1 MTERQR
7 ILYSIEKMKKRG
19 AFRFIYKNLARDAEA
34 NLTNV
39 YKIIQSLKKQ
49 GEVKLIGGKG
59 IIGDPYQFEIILK
72 K

>member
-19 AFRFIYKNLARDAEA
+19 TFRFIYKKLAKDAEA

-39 YKIIQSLKKQ
+39 YKIVQSLKKQ

-59 IIGDPYQFEIILK
+59 ITGDPYQFELILK